1 MARSLPPIPTCRFRQ
16 FLNMAYHGS
25 QYASI
30 TQFPFFPF
38 VHQHAYII
46 NLRGENYISSKKTRL
61 ETQQA
66 VVTQHMIV
74 TGPRGKPN
82 DWMD

>member
-1 MARSLPPIPTCRFRQ
+1 MSNHKTWTWDHRESKSLDLKFLPLGHHVDGWFRQ

-30 TQFPFFPF
+30 TQIPFFPF

-61 ETQQA
+61 ETS
-66 VVTQHMIV
+66 
-74 TGPRGKPN
+74 KLC
-82 DWMD
+82 